1 MLIYI
6 LNFSACL
13 AIFIVFY
20 KLFLEKEN
28 MHRFKR
34 FYLLSSLM
42 LSIAIP
48 LITFTYYVDPTTTE
62 NFPKIIQ
69 DSNLQL
75 EDKTN
80 YLTIILWS
88 IYGIGVLIFGSLF
101 FKNLIQIV
109 FKINRN
115 TKVKSQHFT
124 NVLLQNLVIPHTFF
138 NYIFLNKY
146 KFETKQIPKEV
157 LLHEETHA
165 TQKHSIDVL
174 FIEILQVV
182 FWFNPLLYF
191 IKKDI
196 KLNHEF
202 LADQAVL
209 NNGFDTSAYQNTLLA
224 FSSPDSYRDVKTHQL
239 ANAINYSLIKKRFT
253 VMKTQTS
260 KKGIWLRSLLLL
272 PLLAILLFSFS
283 TKVIVLEEK
292 TNIAEQKLTSIQDKV
307 SAKQIAEYN
316 TLAKKYNDM
325 PEDDMIIRKKDL
337 KRLKSLYGLMSSEQ
351 KKNAEPFPN
360 FPPPP
365 PTVVEVVE
373 IKSPEAVKVIEVIEI
388 LPTAPNAP
396 EASKVIKVR
405 EVTKIL
411 PPLQKNAT
419 PKEKKKYEEAVKNY
433 KLKVQKVELR
443 KIKQED
449 LIKVRE
455 LRSEDRK
462 QLQKAKLAYKKDQLA
477 AREDKIKVSI
487 FEAFL

>member
-1 MLIYI
+1 
-6 LNFSACL
+6 
-13 AIFIVFY
+13 
-20 KLFLEKEN
+20 
-28 MHRFKR
+28 
-34 FYLLSSLM
+34 
-42 LSIAIP
+42 
-48 LITFTYYVDPTTTE
+48 
-62 NFPKIIQ
+62 
-69 DSNLQL
+69 
-75 EDKTN
+75 
-80 YLTIILWS
+80 
-88 IYGIGVLIFGSLF
+88 
-101 FKNLIQIV
+101 
-109 FKINRN
+109 
-115 TKVKSQHFT
+115 
-124 NVLLQNLVIPHTFF
+124 
-138 NYIFLNKY
+138 
-146 KFETKQIPKEV
+146 
-157 LLHEETHA
+157 
-165 TQKHSIDVL
+165 
-174 FIEILQVV
+174 
-182 FWFNPLLYF
+182 
-191 IKKDI
+191 
-196 KLNHEF
+196 
-202 LADQAVL
+202 
-209 NNGFDTSAYQNTLLA
+209 
-224 FSSPDSYRDVKTHQL
+224 
-239 ANAINYSLIKKRFT
+239 
-253 VMKTQTS
+253 MKTQTS